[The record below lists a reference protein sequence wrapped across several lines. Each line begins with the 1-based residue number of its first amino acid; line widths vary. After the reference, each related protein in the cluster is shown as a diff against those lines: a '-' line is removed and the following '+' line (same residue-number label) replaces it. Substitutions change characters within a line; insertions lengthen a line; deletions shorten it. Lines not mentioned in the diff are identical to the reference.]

1 MLQKNLEENI
11 YSKKNFNMDLLKD
24 NIPKLVRKLAVPA
37 MIGTLFQTLYNVVD
51 TFFAGKI
58 SPEALSALSKSFP
71 IYFIIIATSIGVTVA
86 GTSLI
91 GNSIGEKDN
100 KKTLNYFSH
109 IIYYGILISIF
120 ITFLGLYLSERV
132 FFLMGSTEEVVS
144 LGLEY
149 TNIIYSGS
157 FLFILVVSLNSLLH
171 AEGDTKTY
179 RNVLVLSFL
188 LNIILNPILIF
199 GFLFIPA
206 FGVKGIAIATIISQ
220 LVSFLV
226 ILFKVL
232 KNERVRK
239 ITSEYLVP
247 KFLFFKNIFFQSMPI
262 SVSICGYA
270 LAAAIIFTY
279 VGQSGEYAVAG
290 YGVGTRIEQVVLL
303 PILGI
308 NTAII
313 SIIAQNYGA
322 NNLVRIKETYFTAI
336 KYAFIIMITAGTLV
350 FLSASVI
357 TSFFSSDPEVIE
369 YGKRYLK
376 ISAFV
381 LPAYP
386 VFFLSNGFFM
396 ALKKSE
402 NAMISNF
409 FRNVLNPIAVFYFAK
424 YINASFETFFWLWVG
439 INWFFS
445 ISYFFIIIY
454 YFKLKLNKSS
464 TVVHP

>member
-1 MLQKNLEENI
+1 
-11 YSKKNFNMDLLKD
+11 MDLLKD
-24 NIPKLVRKLAVPA
+24 NIPKLVRKMAVPA
-37 MIGTLFQTLYNVVD
+37 MVGTLFQTLYNVVD

-91 GNSIGEKDN
+91 GNSIGERDN

-120 ITFLGLYLSERV
+120 ITFLGLYFSEKV
-132 FFLMGSTEEVVS
+132 FFLMGSTEEVAL

-149 TNIIYSGS
+149 TNIIYLGS
-157 FLFILVVSLNSLLH
+157 ILFILVVSLNSLLH

-188 LNIILNPILIF
+188 LNILLNPILIF

-206 FGVKGIAIATIISQ
+206 FGVKGIGIATIVSQ
-220 LVSFLV
+220 FVSFVV
-226 ILFKVL
+226 ILFKVF
-232 KNERVRK
+232 KNERVRN
-239 ITSEYLVP
+239 ITNEHLLP
-247 KFLFFKNIFFQSMPI
+247 KLLFFKNIFFQSMPI
-262 SVSICGYA
+262 TVSICGYA

-322 NNLVRIKETYFTAI
+322 NNLYRIKETYFTAI

-357 TSFFSSDPEVIE
+357 TSFFSNDPEVIE

-402 NAMISNF
+402 YAMFSNF
-409 FRNVLNPIAVFYFAK
+409 FRNVLNPIVVFYIAQ
-424 YINASFETFFWLWVG
+424 YINASFETFFWIWVG

-445 ISYFFIIIY
+445 ISYFFVIIY
-454 YFKLKLNKSS
+454 YFKVKLNKSS
-464 TVVHP
+464 AVVHP

>member
-1 MLQKNLEENI
+1 
-11 YSKKNFNMDLLKD
+11 MDLLKD

-37 MIGTLFQTLYNVVD
+37 MVGTLFQTLYNVVD
-51 TFFAGKI
+51 TYFAGKI

-91 GNSIGEKDN
+91 GNSIGEKNN

-109 IIYYGILISIF
+109 IIYYGIIISIF
-120 ITFLGLYLSERV
+120 ITFLGLYFSKKV

-149 TNIIYSGS
+149 TDIIYSGS
-157 FLFILVVSLNSLLH
+157 VLFILVVSLNSLLH

-206 FGVKGIAIATIISQ
+206 FGVKGIGIATIISQ
-220 LVSFLV
+220 FLSFV
-226 ILFKVL
+226 IILLKVL
-232 KNERVRK
+232 KNERIK
-239 ITSEYLVP
+239 NITNEYLLP
-247 KFLFFKNIFFQSMPI
+247 KILFFKNIFFQSMPI
-262 SVSICGYA
+262 TVSICGYA

-322 NNLVRIKETYFTAI
+322 NNLYRIKETYFTAI
-336 KYAFIIMITAGTLV
+336 KYAFVIMITAGVLV
-350 FLSASVI
+350 FLSASII

-386 VFFLSNGFFM
+386 VFFLSNGCFM

-409 FRNVLNPIAVFYFAK
+409 FRNVLNPIVVFYIAK
-424 YINASFETFFWLWVG
+424 HIGASFETFFWIWVG

-445 ISYFFIIIY
+445 ISYFFVIIY
-454 YFKLKLNKSS
+454 YFKAKLNKSS

>member
-1 MLQKNLEENI
+1 
-11 YSKKNFNMDLLKD
+11 MDLLKD

-120 ITFLGLYLSERV
+120 ITFLGLYFSEPV
-132 FFLMGSTEEVVS
+132 FFLMGSTEEVAS

-179 RNVLVLSFL
+179 RNVLVISFL

-206 FGVKGIAIATIISQ
+206 FGVKGIGIATIISQ
-220 LVSFLV
+220 LVSFLI

-232 KNERVRK
+232 KNERVRN
-239 ITSEYLVP
+239 ITNEYLVP

-409 FRNVLNPIAVFYFAK
+409 FRNVLNPIAVFYIAK

-454 YFKLKLNKSS
+454 YFKIKLNKSS

>member
-1 MLQKNLEENI
+1 
-11 YSKKNFNMDLLKD
+11 MDLLKD

-120 ITFLGLYLSERV
+120 ITFLGLYFSERV
-132 FFLMGSTEEVVS
+132 FFLMGSTEEVAS

-179 RNVLVLSFL
+179 RNVLVISFL

-206 FGVKGIAIATIISQ
+206 FGVKGIGIATIISQ
-220 LVSFLV
+220 LVSFLI

-232 KNERVRK
+232 KNERVRN
-239 ITSEYLVP
+239 ITNEYLVP

-322 NNLVRIKETYFTAI
+322 NNLVRIKDTYFTAI

-409 FRNVLNPIAVFYFAK
+409 FRNVLNPIAVFYIAK

-454 YFKLKLNKSS
+454 YFKLKLNKPS

>member
-1 MLQKNLEENI
+1 MN
-11 YSKKNFNMDLLKD
+11 LLKD
-24 NIPKLVRKLAVPA
+24 NVPKLVRKLAVPA
-37 MIGTLFQTLYNVVD
+37 MVGTLFQTHYNIVD

-91 GNSIGEKDN
+91 GNSIGEKNN
-100 KKTLNYFSH
+100 KKTLYYFSH
-109 IIYYGILISIF
+109 IVYYGILVSIF
-120 ITFLGLYLSERV
+120 ITFLGLYFAENV
-132 FFLMGSTEEVVS
+132 FFLMGSTDEVVS
-144 LGLEY
+144 LGLDY

-157 FLFILVVSLNSLLH
+157 ILFILVVSLNSLLH

-179 RNVLVLSFL
+179 RNVLILSFL
-188 LNIILNPILIF
+188 LNILLNPIFIF

-206 FGVKGIAIATIISQ
+206 FGVKGIGIATIISQ
-220 LVSFLV
+220 FVSFII
-226 ILFKVL
+226 ILFNVL
-232 KNERVRK
+232 KNPRVLK
-239 ITSEYLVP
+239 ITNEFLLP
-247 KFLFFKNIFFQSMPI
+247 KFIYFKNIFFQSMPI
-262 SVSICGYA
+262 TISICGYA

-322 NNLVRIKETYFTAI
+322 KNFDRIKQCYFTAI
-336 KYAFIIMITAGTLV
+336 QYAFIIMLTSGIIVFISAG
-350 FLSASVI
+350 FI
-357 TSFFSSDPEVIE
+357 TSIFSSDPEVIE

-409 FRNVLNPIAVFYFAK
+409 FRNVLNPIVVFYIAK
-424 YINASFETFFWLWVG
+424 HIDASFETFFWIWVG

-445 ISYFFIIIY
+445 ISYFFVVVY
-454 YFKLKLNKSS
+454 YFKAKLNKSS
-464 TVVHP
+464 AVVHP

>member
-1 MLQKNLEENI
+1 MN
-11 YSKKNFNMDLLKD
+11 LLKD
-24 NIPKLVRKLAVPA
+24 NVPKLVRKLAVPA
-37 MIGTLFQTLYNVVD
+37 MVGTLFQTLYNIVD

-91 GNSIGEKDN
+91 GNSIGEKNN
-100 KKTLNYFSH
+100 KKTLYYFSH
-109 IIYYGILISIF
+109 IVYYGILVSIF
-120 ITFLGLYLSERV
+120 ITFLGLYFAEKV
-132 FFLMGSTEEVVS
+132 FFLMGSTDEVVS
-144 LGLEY
+144 LGLDY

-157 FLFILVVSLNSLLH
+157 ILFILVVSLNSLLH

-179 RNVLVLSFL
+179 RNVLILSFL
-188 LNIILNPILIF
+188 LNILLNPIFIF

-206 FGVKGIAIATIISQ
+206 FGVKGIGIATIISQ
-220 LVSFLV
+220 FVSFII

-232 KNERVRK
+232 KNPRVLK
-239 ITSEYLVP
+239 ITNDFLLP
-247 KFLFFKNIFFQSMPI
+247 KFIYFKNIFFQSMPI
-262 SVSICGYA
+262 TISICGYA

-322 NNLVRIKETYFTAI
+322 KNFDRIKQCYFTAI
-336 KYAFIIMITAGTLV
+336 QYAFIIMLTSGIIVFISAG
-350 FLSASVI
+350 FI
-357 TSFFSSDPEVIE
+357 TSIFSSDPEVIE

-409 FRNVLNPIAVFYFAK
+409 FRNVLNPIVVFYIAK
-424 YINASFETFFWLWVG
+424 HIDASFETFFWIWVG

-445 ISYFFIIIY
+445 ISYFFVVVY
-454 YFKLKLNKSS
+454 YFKAKLNKSS
-464 TVVHP
+464 AVVHP

>member
-1 MLQKNLEENI
+1 
-11 YSKKNFNMDLLKD
+11 MDLLKD

-37 MIGTLFQTLYNVVD
+37 MVGTLFQTLYNVVD

-120 ITFLGLYLSERV
+120 ITFLGLYFSERV
-132 FFLMGSTEEVVS
+132 FFLMGSTEEVAS

-179 RNVLVLSFL
+179 RNVLVISFL

-206 FGVKGIAIATIISQ
+206 FGVKGIGIATIISQ

-409 FRNVLNPIAVFYFAK
+409 FRNVLNPIAVFYIAK

>member
-1 MLQKNLEENI
+1 
-11 YSKKNFNMDLLKD
+11 MDLLKD
-24 NIPKLVRKLAVPA
+24 NIPKLVRKMAIPA
-37 MIGTLFQTLYNVVD
+37 MVGTLFQTLYNVVD

-91 GNSIGEKDN
+91 GNCIGERDN

-109 IIYYGILISIF
+109 IIYYGIVISIF
-120 ITFLGLYLSERV
+120 ITFLGLYFSEKV
-132 FFLMGSTEEVVS
+132 FFLMGSTEEVAL

-157 FLFILVVSLNSLLH
+157 ILFILVVSLNSLLH

-188 LNIILNPILIF
+188 LNILLNRILIF

-206 FGVKGIAIATIISQ
+206 FGVKGIGIATIISQ
-220 LVSFLV
+220 FVSFV
-226 ILFKVL
+226 IILFKVF
-232 KNERVRK
+232 KNERVRN
-239 ITSEYLVP
+239 ITNEHLLP
-247 KFLFFKNIFFQSMPI
+247 KLLFFKNIFFQSMPI
-262 SVSICGYA
+262 TVSICGYA

-322 NNLVRIKETYFTAI
+322 NNLYRIKETYFTAI

-357 TSFFSSDPEVIE
+357 TSFFSNDPEVIE

-402 NAMISNF
+402 YAMFSNF
-409 FRNVLNPIAVFYFAK
+409 FRNVLNPIVVFYIAQ
-424 YINASFETFFWLWVG
+424 YINASFETFFWIWVG

-445 ISYFFIIIY
+445 ISYFFVIIY
-454 YFKLKLNKSS
+454 YFKVKLNKSS
-464 TVVHP
+464 AVVHP

>member
-1 MLQKNLEENI
+1 
-11 YSKKNFNMDLLKD
+11 
-24 NIPKLVRKLAVPA
+24 
-37 MIGTLFQTLYNVVD
+37 
-51 TFFAGKI
+51 
-58 SPEALSALSKSFP
+58 
-71 IYFIIIATSIGVTVA
+71 
-86 GTSLI
+86 
-91 GNSIGEKDN
+91 
-100 KKTLNYFSH
+100 
-109 IIYYGILISIF
+109 
-120 ITFLGLYLSERV
+120 
-132 FFLMGSTEEVVS
+132 MGSTEEVAL

-149 TNIIYSGS
+149 TNIIYLGS
-157 FLFILVVSLNSLLH
+157 ILFILVVSLNSLLH

-179 RNVLVLSFL
+179 RNVLVLSFF
-188 LNIILNPILIF
+188 LNILLNPILIF

-206 FGVKGIAIATIISQ
+206 FGVKGIGIATIISQ
-220 LVSFLV
+220 FVSFVV
-226 ILFKVL
+226 ILFKVF
-232 KNERVRK
+232 KNERVRN
-239 ITSEYLVP
+239 ITNEHLLP

-262 SVSICGYA
+262 TISICGYA

-322 NNLVRIKETYFTAI
+322 NNLYRIKETYFTAI

-357 TSFFSSDPEVIE
+357 TSFFSNDPEVIE

-402 NAMISNF
+402 YAMFSNF
-409 FRNVLNPIAVFYFAK
+409 FRNVLNPIVVFYIAQ
-424 YINASFETFFWLWVG
+424 YINASFETFFWIWVG

-445 ISYFFIIIY
+445 ISYFFVIIY
-454 YFKLKLNKSS
+454 YFKVKLNKSS
-464 TVVHP
+464 AVVHP